1 MNLVDYGRILWRRG
15 WIIVLLALIAA
26 GSAYVLSQQ
35 QTPIY
40 RSTQLVLIQPS
51 RNDLG
56 LTEATTRLL
65 NSYAVYLKSELIAA
79 QVIDILQLD
88 MTPGE
93 LNSKVTIA
101 PDPLRFTIQIDVDLP
116 NGDLANDVARTWG
129 EMLVQYRNEQNQTV
143 RREDRI
149 DALLPD
155 LARYELLQPRPTIN
169 AIAGAVLGVLLG
181 GIIIFVLEY
190 LESSVVRR
198 RDDLERDLTVLA
210 AIPEGS
216 GKHGAA

>member
-15 WIIVLLALIAA
+15 WMMVLLALIAA
-26 GSAYVLSQQ
+26 GSAYVLSFQ
-35 QTPIY
+35 QTPVY
-40 RSTQLVLIQPS
+40 RSTQKVLIQPS

-65 NSYAVYLKSELIAA
+65 NSYVVYLDSELIAA
-79 QVIDILQLD
+79 RVIDALRLD
-88 MTPGE
+88 MTPGQ
-93 LNSKVTIA
+93 LKSNVTIA

-116 NGDLANDVARTWG
+116 DGDLANDVARTWG

-155 LARYELLQPRPTIN
+155 VARYELLRPRPIIN
-169 AIAGAVLGVLLG
+169 ALAGAILGVLLG

-198 RDDLERDLTVLA
+198 RDDIERDIPVLA

-216 GKHGAA
+216 AKHG